1 MANPF
6 TSDGVLFLQEHL
18 MEDVLQAQAVAAAAA
33 DEVGIW
39 PGELDEQLISEL
51 LSDDSLLGALFPAAG
66 DSEYYSCYTGSAA
79 AAPCNS
85 GGSTA
90 AQNERLQPPAV
101 SRALCSVYSGP
112 TIRDIEKALSSRP
125 YPSSS
130 RYSSLYFRRFGA
142 SSRVPESKYTA
153 KVRSCGGK
161 MPTDGYKWRKYGQKS
176 IKNNPHPRSYYRC
189 TSSPCSAKKHVEKST
204 DDPEMLIVTYEGSHL
219 HGTQPLFPHL
229 QSSVDFS
236 GAADDVYEAAAKKAR
251 PSLTSDDGT
260 GAGAGAG
267 AGGFGGQPGPSKETC
282 DAEIRGSKLQGRQK
296 GRAEDAVPR
305 ATTDSCDGSTSS
317 APHADAATVFS
328 PDSPPTNWSCL
339 DFP

>member
-1 MANPF
+1 
-6 TSDGVLFLQEHL
+6 

-51 LSDDSLLGALFPAAG
+51 LSDDSLLGALFPAAV
-66 DSEYYSCYTGSAA
+66 DSEYYSCDTGSAA

-90 AQNERLQPPAV
+90 AENERLQPPAV

-125 YPSSS
+125 YPSSR
-130 RYSSLYFRRFGA
+130 RYSSLYLFGA

-176 IKNNPHPRSYYRC
+176 IKNNPHPRSYYKC
-189 TSSPCSAKKHVEKST
+189 TSSRCSAKKHVEKST

-219 HGTQPLFPHL
+219 HGPQPLFPHL

-251 PSLTSDDGT
+251 PSPTSDDCAGT
-260 GAGAGAG
+260 G
-267 AGGFGGQPGPSKETC
+267 AGGFGGQPGPSKETS
-282 DAEIRGSKLQGRQK
+282 DAEVRGSKLQGRQK

-305 ATTDSCDGSTSS
+305 ATTDSCDGSASS
-317 APHADAATVFS
+317 APQADAATVF
-328 PDSPPTNWSCL
+328 PPAPPTNWSCL
-339 DFP
+339 DFPWSPEALFL